1 MATIK
6 VTVGNSYIHNLKEE
20 FFCVDV
26 DMSDLE
32 EIEYCAEECCGQ
44 YLDMHGDI
52 INTLDVNWETFA
64 EACYYTIEEVNPN
77 EL

>member
-1 MATIK
+1 MNIIK
-6 VTVGNSYIHNLKEE
+6 VTVGNSYVHNIIEE
-20 FFCVDV
+20 FICSNIDI
-26 DMSDLE
+26 SDAE

-52 INTLDVNWETFA
+52 INSLDVDWDIFA
-64 EACYYTIEEVNPN
+64 EACYYMIEEVNPH